1 MSYVFDG
8 KQHLA
13 LASGTNILAFT
24 LPE

>member
-1 MSYVFDG
+1 MSYAFDG

-13 LASGTNILAFT
+13 VASGTNILAFA